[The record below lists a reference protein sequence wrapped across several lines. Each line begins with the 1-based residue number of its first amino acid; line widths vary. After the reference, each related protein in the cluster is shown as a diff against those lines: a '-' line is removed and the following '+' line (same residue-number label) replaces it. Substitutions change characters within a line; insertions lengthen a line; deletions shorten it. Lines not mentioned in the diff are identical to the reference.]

1 MEPISDLVCMIGALP
16 FQLLLGVVA
25 VIWGIITAFASAY
38 FIGVVWAWPL
48 TIISGICSIIYYCV
62 SIPFIPLILIFPN
75 PFLWGSELL
84 TAFFLAN
91 FAGLV
96 TPAGFVLIS
105 AIPALIMGILAI
117 IGYAVLTLTF
127 NATGIH
133 LGSTLFQSVLS
144 WITM

>member
-25 VIWGIITAFASAY
+25 VIWGIITAVASA
-38 FIGVVWAWPL
+38 FVIGLVWAWPL

-75 PFLWGSELL
+75 PFLWGSEML

-91 FAGLV
+91 FAGLA
-96 TPAGFVLIS
+96 PAFFVLVA
-105 AIPALIMGILAI
+105 AIPAIIMGILAI
-117 IGYAVLTLTF
+117 IGYAGLTITC

-133 LGSTLFQSVLS
+133 LGSTLFQTILS

>member
-1 MEPISDLVCMIGALP
+1 MEPISDFVCMIGALP
-16 FQLLLGVVA
+16 FQLLLFVVA
-25 VIWGIITAFASAY
+25 VIWGIITAFASL
-38 FIGVVWAWPL
+38 FVLGLVWAWPL

-84 TAFFLAN
+84 TAIFRAN

-96 TPAGFVLIS
+96 PVAYFVLVS

-117 IGYAVLTLTF
+117 IGYAGLTLAG

-133 LGSTLFQSVLS
+133 LGSTLFQTILS
-144 WITM
+144 WITL